1 MFLNEAQNSPLL
13 AIKTITVK
21 LKSLNIRGQLTS
33 LESPL
38 VMGILNITPDSF
50 YAGSRVG
57 EMDKLLQRAEKM
69 VNDGATFLDVGGYS
83 SRPGATDISPEE
95 EVDRVVEPIRELAGA
110 FPDTILSIDTFRSQ
124 VAVAAVNAGAHMVND
139 ISGGHLDSDMHAAV
153 GEMQVPYVG
162 MHMRGTAQTMK
173 SLTSYQDLLTDIGE
187 YFSVMVESLSQRGV
201 KDIILDP
208 GFGFAKTVDQNFHLL
223 ASLEYFRFFGLPI
236 LVGLSRKSMIYKTLE
251 NTPDNALNGT
261 TVLNTVALQKGASIL
276 RVHDVE
282 EAVEV
287 VELTKR
293 LIR

>member
-1 MFLNEAQNSPLL
+1 M
-13 AIKTITVK
+13 
-21 LKSLNIRGQLTS
+21 KSLNVRGQLTS

-50 YAGSRVG
+50 YSGSRVG
-57 EMDKLLQRAEKM
+57 EMDTLLQRAEKM

-95 EVDRVVEPIRELAGA
+95 EIDRIIEPIRELARA
-110 FPDTILSIDTFRSQ
+110 FPDTIISIDTFRSQ
-124 VAVAAVNAGAHMVND
+124 VAVAGVEAGAHMVND
-139 ISGGHLDSDMHAAV
+139 ISGGHLDPRMHAAV
-153 GEMQVPYVG
+153 GEMQVPYIG
-162 MHMRGTAQTMK
+162 MHMRGTPQTMK
-173 SLTSYQDLLTDIGE
+173 TMTSYEDLLTDIGK
-187 YFSVMVESLSQRGV
+187 YFSVMVDSLSRHGV

-208 GFGFAKTVDQNFHLL
+208 GFGFAKTVEQNFHLL
-223 ASLEYFRFFGLPI
+223 ASLEYFRFFELPI

-282 EAVEV
+282 EAVQV